1 MSWWGFLLDG
11 VAIVAL
17 YLAGCAASK
26 ERRPAEPEPTASD
39 ADQDATPA
47 PAADP
52 FPEPPAPSWAA
63 PDREAETG
71 GRHRKPPLIPGQRA
85 A

>member
-17 YLAGCAASK
+17 YLAGRAASF
-26 ERRPAEPEPTASD
+26 ERRAAKPELTDSD
-39 ADQDATPA
+39 ADQEATPV
-47 PAADP
+47 AADP